1 MIRMDLNSK
10 EYEIMKVM
18 WDSDRPMLV
27 SEIVAKTK
35 NVSDGSV
42 HKIINKLEQRG
53 FIEVVGRVRVVKSPG
68 RLYAPALSLTEY
80 MANLTKEV
88 YRFNNRAIDLKEL
101 LNYIIKKDKNKNSE
115 YLKAVEEFLVECQND
130 KKENENE

>member
-27 SEIVAKTK
+27 SEIVTKTK

-68 RLYAPALSLTEY
+68 RLYAPTLSLTEY
-80 MANLTKEV
+80 MATLTREV
-88 YRFNNRAIDLKEL
+88 YRFNNRTLDLKEL
-101 LNYIIKKDKNKNSE
+101 LTYIIKKDKNKNIE
-115 YLKAVEEFLVECQND
+115 YLKSVEEFLNECQNVI
-130 KKENENE
+130 KEKENE